1 MEFIK
6 CDIAITGGGAS
17 GLMTAL
23 TLAKL
28 GVKGKIIIAERNA
41 KIGRKLLATG
51 NGRCNLSNVKISDRF
66 YFGTAAEYAK
76 DIFRKYDC
84 NYIRKY
90 FEEVG
95 LLTVSDSE
103 GRIYPLRMKK

>member
-51 NGRCNLSNVKISDRF
+51 NGRCNISNKNMSGGRVCKGYFQKI
-66 YFGTAAEYAK
+66 
-76 DIFRKYDC
+76 
-84 NYIRKY
+84 
-90 FEEVG
+90 
-95 LLTVSDSE
+95 
-103 GRIYPLRMKK
+103 